1 MLDMIK
7 CEDAV
12 KKKKKNK
19 IPPLVS
25 HILPCLLAVA
35 GATNCSTDSAGD
47 PNLQTVLGFFFIREV
62 NSSKI
67 NESVTCGFSVWC

>member
-12 KKKKKNK
+12 KKKKK
-19 IPPLVS
+19 
-25 HILPCLLAVA
+25 ILPCLLAVA
-35 GATNCSTDSAGD
+35 GATNCSTDSARD